1 MFNRHLKATLAE
13 READLARAVQLL
25 SLMDQAGI
33 VVRLDADNR
42 VIECNAA
49 FTQALGYPDAQV
61 LGQKLSQLV
70 PGYVSRLPCF
80 HAYAKAIAAGV
91 PVRDDYRF
99 LRANGSLAWL
109 RLTWHP
115 VRDAQGALQQIVG
128 YGCDVSTEVSLAR
141 ENQALLDALL
151 RSTATIQFNLNG
163 TVLGANEQFL
173 ASMGYSLNQ
182 VVGEHHRMFCEPEY
196 AASPAYAEFWRTL
209 NAGQY
214 VNGRFK
220 RLDSRGREVWLEAS
234 YNPVNDAEGN
244 LVRVVKFASV
254 VTDQVQRE
262 NEVRRAA
269 QMALEVSNRT
279 DVSASEGASVVDQAV
294 STMQSVSQQMQS
306 AAVTIEALGKQ
317 SVVISSIVQTIGGI
331 ASQTNLLALNA
342 AIEAARAGDQG
353 RGFAVVADE
362 VRQLAART
370 SKATEEIVGVV
381 AQNQTLASQAIV
393 EIENSQSSAALG
405 LSFASQA
412 GTSISD
418 IKEGAR
424 RVVQAISQ
432 VNQDL
437 S

>member
-49 FTQALGYPDAQV
+49 FTQALGYADAQV

-70 PGYVSRLPCF
+70 PGYVSKLPCF
-80 HAYAKAIAAGV
+80 HAYAKAVAAGV

-128 YGCDVSTEVSLAR
+128 YGCDVSAEVSLAR

-173 ASMGYSLNQ
+173 AAMGYSLGQ

-262 NEVRRAA
+262 SEVRRAA
-269 QMALEVSNRT
+269 QMALEVSNST

>member
-1 MFNRHLKATLAE
+1 MFNRHLKAKLAE
-13 READLARAVQLL
+13 REVDLAQAMQLL
-25 SLMDQAGI
+25 GLLDQAGI
-33 VVRLDADNR
+33 ALRLDADNR
-42 VIECNAA
+42 VIESNAA
-49 FTQALGYPDAQV
+49 FAAALGYAHTEIIGKQ
-61 LGQKLSQLV
+61 LSQLV
-70 PGYVSRLPCF
+70 PGYVSQLPCF
-80 HAYAKAIAAGV
+80 QAYAKAVAKGV

-99 LRANGSLAWL
+99 LRADGSLAWL

-115 VRDAQGALQQIVG
+115 MRSAEGTLQQVVG
-128 YGCDVSTEVSLAR
+128 YGSDVSVEVSLSR

-151 RSTATIQFNLNG
+151 RSNASIQFDLTG
-163 TVLGANEQFL
+163 KVLDANQEFL
-173 ASMGYSLNQ
+173 SAMGYSLSQ
-182 VVGEHHRMFCEPEY
+182 VVGQHHRLFCDPDY
-196 AASPAYAEFWRTL
+196 VASPAYAEFWRTL
-209 NAGQY
+209 NAGQF
-214 VNGRFK
+214 VRGRFK
-220 RLDSRGREVWLEAS
+220 RVDSRGREVWLEAS
-234 YNPVNDAEGN
+234 YNPVNDAEGK

-254 VTDQVQRE
+254 ITDQVLRE
-262 NEVRRAA
+262 NEVKRAA
-269 QMALEVSNRT
+269 QTALEVSNST
-279 DVSASEGASVVDQAV
+279 DLSASEGASVVDQAV

-342 AIEAARAGDQG
+342 AIEAARAGEQG

-412 GTSISD
+412 GASISD

>member
-13 READLARAVQLL
+13 REAELARAVQLL

-49 FTQALGYPDAQV
+49 FTQALGYADAQI

-70 PGYVSRLPCF
+70 PGYVSKLPCF
-80 HAYAKAIAAGV
+80 QAYAKAVAAGV

-115 VRDAQGALQQIVG
+115 MRDAQGALQQIVG
-128 YGCDVSTEVSLAR
+128 YGCDVSGEVSLAR

-151 RSTATIQFNLNG
+151 RSTAAIQFDLNG

-173 ASMGYSLNQ
+173 GAMGYTLNQ
-182 VVGEHHRMFCEPEY
+182 VLGQHHRLFCDPEY
-196 AASPAYAEFWRTL
+196 AASPAYTEFWRTL

-214 VNGRFK
+214 VSGRFK

-262 NEVRRAA
+262 NEVKQAA
-269 QMALEVSNRT
+269 QMALEVSTST
-279 DVSASEGASVVDQAV
+279 DLSASEGASVVDQAV

-393 EIENSQSSAALG
+393 EIESSQSSAALG

-418 IKEGAR
+418 IKAGAR

>member
-49 FTQALGYPDAQV
+49 FIQALGYPDAQV

-70 PGYVSRLPCF
+70 PGYVSKLPCF

-173 ASMGYSLNQ
+173 AAMGYSLGQ

-437 S
+437 P